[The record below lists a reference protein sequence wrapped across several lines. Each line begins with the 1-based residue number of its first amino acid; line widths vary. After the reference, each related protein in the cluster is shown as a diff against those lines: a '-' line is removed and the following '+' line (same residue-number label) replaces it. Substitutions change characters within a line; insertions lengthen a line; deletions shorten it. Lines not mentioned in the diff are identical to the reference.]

1 MIDTN
6 ETRLIGHLGA
16 DPEMKR
22 TEKGTT
28 FAVLSVA
35 TNSSWKK
42 AESDEWE
49 TRTEWH
55 RIVVWG
61 KQADRL
67 NLHKGDKV
75 LVVGELRYREYDDE
89 VANGKAKVDVKK
101 RMAEIHAAGIERLF
115 KPEKAEAED

>member
-16 DPEMKR
+16 DPEMKT
-22 TEKGTT
+22 TEKGTG

-49 TRTEWH
+49 ART
-55 RIVVWG
+55 
-61 KQADRL
+61 Q
-67 NLHKGDKV
+67 
-75 LVVGELRYREYDDE
+75 
-89 VANGKAKVDVKK
+89 
-101 RMAEIHAAGIERLF
+101 
-115 KPEKAEAED
+115 